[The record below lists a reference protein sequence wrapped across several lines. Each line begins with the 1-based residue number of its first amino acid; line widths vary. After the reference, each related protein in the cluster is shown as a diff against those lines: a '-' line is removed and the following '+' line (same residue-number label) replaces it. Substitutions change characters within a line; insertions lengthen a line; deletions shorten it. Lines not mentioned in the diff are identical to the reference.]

1 MNLKKILTTIAQLPL
16 DGDEVGVKKDDGSVD
31 FVEKDK
37 AEDLEKCDEDLE
49 EDFDDFPRDVEM
61 VNPVDDF
68 EMGTDEYGLQ
78 QLEGNITGRVSEL
91 KNLLKRYIQTCNK
104 IDVLDD
110 HSRSCQ
116 NEFMDLLGKLNDTV
130 VFESE
135 LNPGSKIVYGI
146 GTSSG
151 IKIKNSK
158 IQKVDG
164 NKIYLDSSAI
174 LNKTDRVKQKSDIKH
189 HHDFYISESVNE
201 NIKSEIN
208 PKELWKNDLEKFYN
222 FVYKDKD

>member
-1 MNLKKILTTIAQLPL
+1 MNPKKILTMIAQLPL

-61 VNPVDDF
+61 ANPVDDF

-104 IDVLDD
+104 MDVLDD

-135 LNPGSKIVYGI
+135 LNP
-146 GTSSG
+146 
-151 IKIKNSK
+151 
-158 IQKVDG
+158 
-164 NKIYLDSSAI
+164 
-174 LNKTDRVKQKSDIKH
+174 
-189 HHDFYISESVNE
+189 
-201 NIKSEIN
+201 
-208 PKELWKNDLEKFYN
+208 KELWKNDLEKFYN